1 MGKRVALSWS
11 GGKDSCMAFDLLVKQ
26 GYEVACL
33 LTTVPKE
40 IGRTFGH
47 DEKTELIELQS
58 EALSLPLHFVRCS
71 LDRYTETFIED
82 LAQLKEQFQLEG
94 IAFGDIYLDGHR
106 EWGENVADAVG
117 LPALY
122 PLWSKEEDSLQLL
135 QNFIESGYK
144 AVVIRIRLDVLD
156 DTWLGRQLNEDFYVD
171 IQSQT
176 LCPMGEHGEFHTF
189 VYDGPLF
196 THPIP
201 LTHGEII
208 TSERSKRL
216 DIQPLIN

>member
-11 GGKDSCMAFDLLVKQ
+11 GGKDSCMALDLLVKQ

-33 LTTVPKE
+33 ITTVPKE

-47 DEKTELIELQS
+47 DEKTEWIERQS
-58 EALSLPLHFVRCS
+58 NALSLPLHFVRCS

-82 LAQLKEQFQLEG
+82 LVQLKERFQLEG

-106 EWGENVADAVG
+106 EWGENVAAAVG

-135 QNFIESGYK
+135 QNFIQSGYK
-144 AVVIRIRLDVLD
+144 AMIIRLRLDVLD
-156 DTWLGRQLNEDFYVD
+156 DAWLGRQLDEDFYVD
-171 IQSQT
+171 IQSQD

-196 THPIP
+196 HHPIH
-201 LTHGEII
+201 LTHGKIV

-216 DIQPLIN
+216 DICAKV

>member
-11 GGKDSCMAFDLLVKQ
+11 GGKDSCMALDLLVKQ
-26 GYEVACL
+26 GYEVTCL
-33 LTTVPKE
+33 ITTVPKE

-47 DEKTELIELQS
+47 DEKTELIERQS
-58 EALSLPLHFVRCS
+58 KALSLPLHFVRCS

-82 LAQLKEQFQLEG
+82 LAQLKEKFQLDG
-94 IAFGDIYLDGHR
+94 IAFGDIYLEGHR
-106 EWGENVADAVG
+106 EWGENVAAAVE

-135 QNFIESGYK
+135 QNFIQSGYQ
-144 AVVIRIRLDVLD
+144 AVVIRIRTDVLD
-156 DTWLGRQLNEDFYVD
+156 DTWLGRQLDEDFYAD
-171 IQSQT
+171 IQSQA

-196 THPIP
+196 HHPIQ
-201 LTHGEII
+201 LTHGEIM

-216 DIQPLIN
+216 DICAKV

>member
-11 GGKDSCMAFDLLVKQ
+11 GGKDSCMALDLLVKQ
-26 GYEVACL
+26 GYEIACL
-33 LTTVPKE
+33 ITTVPKE

-47 DEKTELIELQS
+47 DEKTELIERQS
-58 EALSLPLHFVRCS
+58 NALSLPLHFVRCS

-82 LAQLKEQFQLEG
+82 LVQLKERFQLEG

-106 EWGENVADAVG
+106 EWGENVAAAVG

-135 QNFIESGYK
+135 QNFIQSGYK
-144 AVVIRIRLDVLD
+144 AVIIRLRLDVLD
-156 DTWLGRQLNEDFYVD
+156 DTWLGRQLDEDFYVD
-171 IQSQT
+171 IQSQD

-196 THPIP
+196 HHPIH
-201 LTHGEII
+201 LTYGEIV

-216 DIQPLIN
+216 DICAKV